1 MHFLR
6 HRPLQYYFK
15 AQAKAGFA
23 VTRPEEW
30 ISHNASDS
38 GHRARDENPARKEI
52 PLFLYLRA
60 EN

>member
-1 MHFLR
+1 MHSLR
-6 HRPLQYYFK
+6 YRLLQYYFT
-15 AQAKAGFA
+15 ALAKAGFA

-38 GHRARDENPARKEI
+38 GTRARTENPARNEI